1 MNIYLCKNT
10 NLIND
15 YKHTVCFKNSLEQ
28 NTYFS
33 SKVLTTVDV
42 NMKPDSMRSEI
53 TVPSSIESIE
63 LVDYLYFTN
72 NNKYYFYFVN
82 SVTYNTGNTCK
93 LDVECDVIQTYL
105 FDMNIKESFVVRS
118 HMPRWNGDEPY
129 HYLEEEGLEYGEY
142 ELKEQEKLYEF
153 KNQYL
158 ITSSSPLGKIDY
170 TKKQSNTEGGDT
182 GGEITGDWR
191 NGVLSS
197 KVFRFL
203 KGYEGFAPY
212 HYDDGFGYLTIGYG
226 VTKHGEPDIYNQL
239 VAKEPISEEEA
250 SKVSYDLKIKRYGKP
265 IVQACIDLGITM
277 QRQFDALL
285 DLAYN
290 AGTGVITGSNSLTNV
305 IRENPNDEG
314 AIRPVW
320 EKFYTSAGGQS
331 NVPGLVAR
339 RKAEC
344 DIYFKGVYEN
354 RAIPKLNQKGAI
366 VGTVT
371 ENGGNGWLPTDQGR
385 AGDFLRL

>member
-1 MNIYLCKNT
+1 MDIYLCKNT

-15 YKHTVCFKNSLEQ
+15 YKHTVCFNNISEQ
-28 NTYFS
+28 INWFTEKIHHS
-33 SKVLTTVDV
+33 TNV
-42 NMKPDSMRSEI
+42 NIKPDSMQKDI
-53 TVPSSIESIE
+53 VVPSSINNIE
-63 LVDYLYFTN
+63 LVDYLFFFTD
-72 NNKYYFYFVN
+72 NKYYYYFVN
-82 SVTYNTGNTCK
+82 SIEYNTPNTCR
-93 LDVECDVIQTYL
+93 LVIECDVIQTYL

-129 HYLEEEGLEYGEY
+129 HYTEDEGLEYGEY

-158 ITSSSPLGKIDY
+158 ITSSTPLGKIEY
-170 TKKQSNTEGGDT
+170 SKKSNEGVGGD
-182 GGEITGDWR
+182 GGETPTGDWR
-191 NGVLSS
+191 NGVLSRQ
-197 KVFRFL
+197 VFRFL

-239 VAKEPISEEEA
+239 VAKEPVSEEEA

-265 IVQACIDLGITM
+265 IVQACIDMGITM

-290 AGTGVITGSNSLTNV
+290 AGKGVITGNNSLTNA
-305 IRENPNDEG
+305 IRKNPNDEG
-314 AIRPVW
+314 TIRPVW
-320 EKFYTSAGGQS
+320 EQFYTSAGGQS

-354 RAIPKLNQKGAI
+354 RAIPKLNKSGNI
-366 VGTVT
+366 SGTVT
-371 ENGGNGWLPTDQGR
+371 ENNGNGWLPN
-385 AGDFLRL
+385 